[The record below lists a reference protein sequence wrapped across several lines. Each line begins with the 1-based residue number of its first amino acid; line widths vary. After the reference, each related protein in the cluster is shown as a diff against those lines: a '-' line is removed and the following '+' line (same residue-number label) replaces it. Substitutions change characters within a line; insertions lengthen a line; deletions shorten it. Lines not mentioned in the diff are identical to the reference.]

1 MYRPRAKLGPQ
12 KIVGNGEVATHRASQ
27 PSTAQP
33 TSTGTAA
40 REPASQRNKWPRA
53 APFGESEI
61 SIVEIGVITPRGAW
75 VGRVSTAKKN
85 QTLSL
90 LWSSSFAQAE
100 RGLGGRHSS
109 HLSARM
115 AGSRVHSGRRPGLRA
130 AAAAAQ
136 PAGRDGRA
144 AVCRGRRSRTGF
156 VSAP

>member
-75 VGRVSTAKKN
+75 VGRVSTAKKKSDIKPFVVVILR
-85 QTLSL
+85 TSG
-90 LWSSSFAQAE
+90 A
-100 RGLGGRHSS
+100 GLGRAAQLVPLRRDGRQPRPLAPLPGPEGSS
-109 HLSARM
+109 GSGSAR
-115 AGSRVHSGRRPGLRA
+115 RPRS
-130 AAAAAQ
+130 
-136 PAGRDGRA
+136 RA

-156 VSAP
+156 ESAP